1 MYTGRTY
8 NEALI
13 AGVIR
18 VQQGVLIVQLAPSS
32 RTVKGQSCDG
42 LLDFAYAFARCKIQ
56 LLLQAKP
63 FG

>member
-18 VQQGVLIVQLAPSS
+18 VQQGVLIVQLAP
-32 RTVKGQSCDG
+32 
-42 LLDFAYAFARCKIQ
+42 
-56 LLLQAKP
+56 
-63 FG
+63 

>member
-8 NEALI
+8 NEALV

-18 VQQGVLIVQLAPSS
+18 VQQGVLIVQLAPLF
-32 RTVKGQSCDG
+32 RTVNCQSCVG
-42 LLDFAYAFARCKIQ
+42 LQPFANGFARCKIQ